1 MDRPRI
7 QESITEQF
15 FQQLEQSKHLHYP
28 LMKRVQGRIRTKE
41 QLERYIRVL
50 AHKLEARQFRD
61 EWLVDHLDQ
70 VLMLHERFERY
81 EQSGTTT
88 ANEYWDALAT
98 NGN

>member
-1 MDRPRI
+1 MDRARI

-28 LMKRVQGRIRTKE
+28 MMKRLQGHIRSKD
-41 QLERYIRVL
+41 QLERYISVL

-61 EWLVDHLDQ
+61 EWLIDHLDQ
-70 VLMLHERFERY
+70 LLMLHERFERY
-81 EQSGTTT
+81 EQSGATT
-88 ANEYWDALAT
+88 ATKHWDALAA

>member
-1 MDRPRI
+1 MDRVRI
-7 QESITEQF
+7 QESITEQL
-15 FQQLEQSKHLHYP
+15 FQQLEESKHLDYP
-28 LMKRVQGRIRTKE
+28 VMKRLQGRIRTKD
-41 QLERYIRVL
+41 QLERYISVL

-81 EQSGTTT
+81 ERSGAKT
-88 ANEYWDALAT
+88 ATQYWDALTA